1 MIRPSIKSSSLE
13 TREKKSFA
21 GFEGL
26 RQGTKWGLLLGSWTL
41 FGLFFASQVLV
52 NRAYRGRPLNFWHTL
67 SVWLICAY
75 LWAGLTPLIL
85 YFSRR
90 FRVERGRLRNLLV
103 HLVAS
108 LGFSLIQLG
117 AYLAVISF
125 TDPLTQPFARVF
137 QEFIVTGLH
146 FALLT
151 YWALVALSH
160 ATDYYRKYQERELS
174 AAELRT
180 QLAHAQLSALK
191 MQLHPHFLFNTLNS
205 IAVLVR
211 KNSNKEAVNMLSGLG
226 DLLRHSIENIDTQ
239 EVPLKEELRVL
250 KLYLD
255 IEQVRFNDRL
265 DVRMQI
271 EPETLDA
278 LVPNLI
284 LQPLVENA
292 IRHGIGA
299 QSAAGVLEI
308 RAHRDNGMLSLQ
320 VRDDGPGILETGSKR
335 AGAQIGLTNTQTRL
349 QRLYGDKQKFD
360 LSNAVGGGA
369 VATLAIPFRE
379 QSDQARA

>member
-1 MIRPSIKSSSLE
+1 MGRRFIGSSSLE
-13 TREKKSFA
+13 NCEKRGLA
-21 GFEGL
+21 GFHGL
-26 RQGTKWGLLLGSWTL
+26 RRGMSWGLLIASWTL
-41 FGLFFASQVLV
+41 FGLFFASQVLT
-52 NRAYRGRPLNFWHTL
+52 NRAYRGRPLNLLHTL
-67 SVWLICAY
+67 SIWLICAY
-75 LWAGLTPLIL
+75 IWAALTPFIL
-85 YFSRR
+85 YLSRR
-90 FRVERGRLRNLLV
+90 LRIERGRLRNFLI

-108 LGFSLIQLG
+108 IAFSVIQLG
-117 AYLAVISF
+117 AYVAATS
-125 TDPLTQPFARVF
+125 LTNQSSQPFTVAF

-146 FALLT
+146 FNLLT

-160 ATDYYRKYQERELS
+160 AADYYRKYQERELN

-211 KNSNKEAVNMLSGLG
+211 KASNKEAVNMLSGLA
-226 DLLRHSIENIDTQ
+226 DLLRHSLENIDTQ
-239 EVPLKEELRVL
+239 EVPLKDELEVL
-250 KLYLD
+250 RLYLE

-265 DVRMQI
+265 EVRMEI
-271 EPETLDA
+271 EEEALAA

-292 IRHGIGA
+292 IRHGIGS
-299 QSAAGVLEI
+299 QRAAGVLEI
-308 RAHRDNGMLSLQ
+308 RARRENGRLSLQ
-320 VRDDGPGILETGSKR
+320 VRDDGPGLSKSGSKLG
-335 AGAQIGLTNTQTRL
+335 GAQIGLTNTRTRL
-349 QRLYGDKQKFD
+349 QRLYGEAHTFE

-379 QSDQARA
+379 HSA